1 MSAEMLR
8 DFPII
13 GNERATL
20 ADGYRSQGR
29 TICVKKGHGLKEL
42 DLIVDNSNSSLQ
54 AHILHIDSSREDADI
69 LQLDKVISEYA
80 YHGSVSLLSRGSTQ
94 LSEQAEC
101 TFLNMNGVTTI
112 KPPLSSE
119 EFNSADLKDKPTAYM
134 HTEVLGKV
142 FASDRFEVYKGHGLL
157 PGDVV
162 SLDNRGEASSTVDDI
177 HIKEAYDEI
186 VLNSAYGGSEGE
198 ANIFGIVRIGPDA
211 AESGYED
218 LSPDLR
224 AKRDAY
230 LSKLQAS

>member
-1 MSAEMLR
+1 MLR
-8 DFPII
+8 DFPIT
-13 GNERATL
+13 GNEGATL
-20 ADGYRSQGR
+20 AEDKYRSQGR

-54 AHILHIDSSREDADI
+54 AHILHIDSSHEDADI

-101 TFLNMNGVTTI
+101 TFLNMKGVTTI

-119 EFNSADLKDKPTAYM
+119 EFNSADFQDKPTAYM

-162 SLDNRGEASSTVDDI
+162 SLDAKGQTSHTVDDI
-177 HIKEAYDEI
+177 LIKEAYDEI
-186 VLNSAYGGSEGE
+186 VLDSAYNGSDGE
-198 ANIFGIVRIGPDA
+198 ANIFGMVRIGPDTV
-211 AESGYED
+211 ELGYDD
-218 LSPDLR
+218 LSPDIR